1 MESDKIL
8 LGILGLHIAIVAAAH
23 EIIDELTFAA
33 EGPVVVLM
41 WASILF
47 TLSGFFIGRFS

>member
-23 EIIDELTFAA
+23 EIIDELTFTA

-47 TLSGFFIGRFS
+47 TLSGFFIGRFT